1 MEIGSKLMKVKDLTA
16 ETTGSVGLDLR
27 IDEPVKILPDEIKLV
42 FTTLKGPLSENHD
55 LIGMVCSRS
64 SMAKQ
69 GLVIIN
75 SPGIIDADYNGYI
88 GVIFKNMT
96 DEPIVLKRNERIAQI
111 LLMKK
116 DMFYVPN
123 SNNKQRTGGFGSTGK
138 E

>member
-1 MEIGSKLMKVKDLTA
+1 MKTKDLIA

-27 IDEPVKILPDEIKLV
+27 IDETTKILPDEIKLV

-64 SMAKQ
+64 SIAKR

-96 DEPIVLKRNERIAQI
+96 NKSIVIEKNERIAQI

-116 DMFYVPN
+116 DKFYIPN
-123 SNNKQRTGGFGSTGK
+123 SNNKQRIGGFGSTGK

>member
-1 MEIGSKLMKVKDLTA
+1 MITSELIT

-27 IDEPVKILPDEIKLV
+27 IDEPTEILPDEIKLV

-64 SMAKQ
+64 SMAKR
-69 GLVIIN
+69 GLVNIN
-75 SPGIIDADYNGYI
+75 SPGIIDADYKGYI

-96 DEPIVLKRNERIAQI
+96 DEPIVLKGNERIAQI